1 MRIVDANQSYHLIIV
16 AIEAHTDHTGR
27 DTSHRADIVLI
38 EAYGTSVAVGKQQFV
53 VTIGQANAYHLVTL
67 VDVDGDHTG
76 SAYILISCETGL
88 LDDTLLRGEHHIVGI
103 EELFVVEVLDTQ
115 YGVDR
120 IVGIDVEHILDGTA
134 L

>member
-1 MRIVDANQSYHLIIV
+1 M
-16 AIEAHTDHTGR
+16 
-27 DTSHRADIVLI
+27 
-38 EAYGTSVAVGKQQFV
+38 AVGQ
-53 VTIGQANAYHLVTL
+53 TNAYHLVAL

-88 LDDTLLRGEHHIVGI
+88 LDDTLLRGEHHIVGV
-103 EELFVVEVLDTQ
+103 EELLIVEVLDTQ

-120 IVGIDVEHILDGTA
+120 IVRIDVEHILDGTA